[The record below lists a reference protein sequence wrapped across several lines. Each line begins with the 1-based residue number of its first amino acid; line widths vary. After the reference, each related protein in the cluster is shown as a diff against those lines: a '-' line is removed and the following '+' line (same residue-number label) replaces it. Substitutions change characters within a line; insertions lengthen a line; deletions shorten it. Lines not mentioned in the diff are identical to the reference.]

1 MAIDDRKQRVL
12 RAIVALYE
20 SDGEP
25 VGSGLLAEHFD
36 VPVSS
41 ATLRN
46 EMALLTKLGFLEQP
60 HTSAGRVPSAKGY
73 RYYIDNLLDT
83 ATTLSSR
90 EARHIDDIFDSLDFD
105 SERLVKGAAKALSDI
120 SGMAVIATTPKSE
133 DVCIAHFEV
142 IQVGR
147 NTAAV
152 LGVSNTGSVRT
163 RVAKVGFQLSA
174 ADCKTLEDMLNS
186 ALTFRAAQDVS
197 DEYLRGV
204 SAVLGQGGKLAYPV
218 LASAQVLLK
227 EAGRER
233 VFLEGQQKL
242 LHNDF
247 ISNHFATLLD
257 LIDNKEMFAHTI
269 VPNTNRISVVLGED
283 IDQFA
288 MPGLC
293 IVSQRYLAGGG
304 RSGLIS
310 VIGSTRMSYTQVIPQ
325 IEYFALRLG
334 QSISGG

>member
-12 RAIVALYE
+12 RAIVTLYE
-20 SDGEP
+20 SEGEP

-83 ATTLSSR
+83 ASQLSSR
-90 EARHIDDIFDSLDFD
+90 EERYIDDIFDRLDFD
-105 SERLVKGAAKALSDI
+105 SERLVKGAAKALSEL

-142 IQVGR
+142 IQAGR

-163 RVAKVGFQLSA
+163 RVAKVAFQLNSS
-174 ADCKTLEDMLNS
+174 DCKTLEDVLNS
-186 ALTFRAAQDVS
+186 ALTFRASQDVGE
-197 DEYLRGV
+197 EYLRGV
-204 SAVLGQGGKLAYPV
+204 SAMMGQGGKLAYPV
-218 LASAQVLLK
+218 LLAAQILLK

-233 VFLEGQQKL
+233 VFLEGQQSL
-242 LHNDF
+242 LHNSHIND
-247 ISNHFATLLD
+247 HFATLLD
-257 LIDNKEMFAHTI
+257 LIDDKQTFDRI
-269 VPNTNRISVVLGED
+269 IYPSGNRISVILGED
-283 IDQFA
+283 IEQYP

-304 RSGLIS
+304 RSGVIS
-310 VIGSTRMSYTQVIPQ
+310 VIGSTRMSFMQIIPQ

-334 QSISGG
+334 QSITGG